1 MEVEAAIMTV
11 FEVDGVKEAPQAADV
26 CRVGPSGGS
35 VFVFKR
41 LNEARVE
48 RMEECRSRNLS
59 RIRLTQVG
67 DPLAHLG

>member
-1 MEVEAAIMTV
+1 MEVEAAVASI
-11 FEVDGVKEAPQAADV
+11 FEVEGGKEAPEDGDV

-41 LNEARVE
+41 LDEAQVE
-48 RMEECRSRNLS
+48 RMEECRSGNIS

-67 DPLAHLG
+67 DPLAHRE